1 MSNQTLKDVNCL
13 VSCVG
18 LYADIEDDS
27 LKQNVLKGRWSQY
40 LSPPCNVI
48 SGFNLMTQE
57 LGPNLKRIQD
67 FFQQLDVHERIK
79 GDLFFFYCG

>member
-27 LKQNVLKGRWSQY
+27 LKQY
-40 LSPPCNVI
+40 
-48 SGFNLMTQE
+48 FNMMTQE
-57 LGPNLKRIQD
+57 LGQDMKRIRD
-67 FFQQLDVHERIK
+67 FFQKLDTFERLK
-79 GDLFFFYCG
+79 GNIFLTLGKVDQYP